1 MPRARLAVL
10 TICLLAPA
18 PTLAVWGTKA
28 RACPSWE
35 ARLAALEASGE
46 DPASSRLRRLRNKID
61 GRCVALNEVQVLGS
75 HNSFHIQARP
85 ALFSLLKAFDAAL
98 AASLEYTHI
107 PLGPQFTQ
115 YGVRQ
120 IELDVFADPDGGLY
134 NLRRGLLLIGQPAD
148 SGIPALKEP
157 GFKVLHVQDVDFETT
172 CVTFV
177 ECLRVVK
184 AWSDGN
190 RGHLPITI
198 LVELKE
204 DPIPD
209 PVHLGFTVPLPVLG
223 PDMDELDAEIRSVF
237 PKNQVLTPD
246 DVRRGRPT
254 LEDAVLT
261 LGWPRLD
268 AVRSKVLFV
277 MDNGGAKRDIYVTG
291 HPVLEGRVLFTNA
304 NPGDP
309 DAGFVKR
316 NDPFD
321 ASIPGLVAAGYLVRT
336 RADVDTN
343 EARSGD
349 TVPRDTALASGA
361 QFVSTDYPV
370 PDTDPEFDPTYFVQI
385 PGGMPARCNP
395 LNAPPACRV
404 EGLERLP

>member
-1 MPRARLAVL
+1 MSS
-10 TICLLAPA
+10 
-18 PTLAVWGTKA
+18 PT
-28 RACPSWE
+28 
-35 ARLAALEASGE
+35 
-46 DPASSRLRRLRNKID
+46 
-61 GRCVALNEVQVLGS
+61 
-75 HNSFHIQARP
+75 
-85 ALFSLLKAFDAAL
+85 
-98 AASLEYTHI
+98 
-107 PLGPQFTQ
+107 
-115 YGVRQ
+115 
-120 IELDVFADPDGGLY
+120 PDGGLY

-184 AWSDGN
+184 AWSDAN

-254 LEDAVLT
+254 LEEAVLT

-268 AVRSKVLFV
+268 TVRGKVLFV
-277 MDNGGAKRDIYVTG
+277 HGQRGAKRDIYVTG
-291 HPVLEGRVLFTNA
+291 HQHSK
-304 NPGDP
+304 
-309 DAGFVKR
+309 AG
-316 NDPFD
+316 
-321 ASIPGLVAAGYLVRT
+321 
-336 RADVDTN
+336 
-343 EARSGD
+343 
-349 TVPRDTALASGA
+349 
-361 QFVSTDYPV
+361 
-370 PDTDPEFDPTYFVQI
+370 
-385 PGGMPARCNP
+385 
-395 LNAPPACRV
+395 
-404 EGLERLP
+404 